1 MADNEVKTLQRF
13 ASIKPSAA
21 PTIQTVTVSK
31 RKSIVLL
38 SNGSEFLYLVVEES
52 IAVSIF

>member
-31 RKSIVLL
+31 RKNIVLL
-38 SNGSEFLYLVVEES
+38 SIGSEFLYLVVEES